1 MRGFL
6 KWLNLSSVFSLP
18 MRLLMALVLALVSN
32 VVSADLSCGNN
43 TNSGNARCKQ
53 IASGNGYPDG
63 RWNIQSKAGYPS
75 TSMSCMGSALSGAKY
90 ELGWFSCSGSC
101 NNGVVPTIA
110 NGYSCD
116 APPDDCS
123 ADLATMGAD
132 LSGSNMDGS
141 CACPAGKETL
151 NAGTSSVSCADPCA
165 VGTHRLESGACA
177 DNCTGGFAWNES
189 ESYCECDGYPGEVN
203 GLLTCIKATNSQ
215 LGSIEQNT
223 ADTKAGIDSIGAKQ
237 DATNQGITN
246 IQNQNTTIING
257 QAQQLSAMGATAASA
272 ASTATSSAAGAA
284 SSATTASNTA
294 SISAATQATNIKL
307 DTTNAGLADL
317 AAGIGTANQ
326 SLTAIKGSLSGT
338 VTQGEQGTFTAPT
351 SEEENVLRTALNAK
365 YTEISGGLT
374 QIFTPPVLEGNSGLP
389 CYRNI
394 PLFDD
399 YDFDICLSDY
409 EDEMSI
415 IPAFIYG
422 FGIFLAAFIVIG
434 GAKND

>member
-18 MRLLMALVLALVSN
+18 TRLLMALVLVFVSN
-32 VVSADLSCGNN
+32 SAF
-43 TNSGNARCKQ
+43 
-53 IASGNGYPDG
+53 
-63 RWNIQSKAGYPS
+63 
-75 TSMSCMGSALSGAKY
+75 SMSCGGYASPSAYCGSTPNDKTVIDRGGTNTMHEYGCTTSAGTLHYTVTCTGGCAAGEVMPSASN
-90 ELGWFSCSGSC
+90 GWKCS
-101 NNGVVPTIA
+101 
-110 NGYSCD
+110 
-116 APPDDCS
+116 APDTPNDDCS
-123 ADLATMGAD
+123 TNIGTGSKD
-132 LSGSNMDGS
+132 LSGNTKDGS
-141 CACPAGKETL
+141 CTCPAGKETL
-151 NAGTSSVSCADPCA
+151 NAGTSTASCADPCA
-165 VGTHRLESGACA
+165 AGTHRDTVTGACIA
-177 DNCTGGFAWNES
+177 NCTDGFAWDS
-189 ESYCECDGYPGEVN
+189 AASVCTCDGYPGMVN
-203 GLLTCIKATNSQ
+203 DVMTCVKATSSQ
-215 LGSIEQNT
+215 LGAIQASSAAT
-223 ADTKAGIDSIGAKQ
+223 AAAVTAQGLKQ
-237 DATNQGITN
+237 DATNAKLDTQT
-246 IQNQNTTIING
+246 QQNTTIING
-257 QAQQLSAMGATAASA
+257 QAQQLSAMGATAASS
-272 ASTATSSAAGAA
+272 ASTATSAAAGAV

-294 SISAATQATNIKL
+294 TISAATQATNTKL

>member
-18 MRLLMALVLALVSN
+18 TRLLMALVLVFVSN
-32 VVSADLSCGNN
+32 SAF
-43 TNSGNARCKQ
+43 
-53 IASGNGYPDG
+53 
-63 RWNIQSKAGYPS
+63 
-75 TSMSCMGSALSGAKY
+75 SMSCGGYASPSAYCGSTPNDKTVTDRGGTNTMHEYGCATSAGTLHYTVTCTGGCAAGEVMPSASN
-90 ELGWFSCSGSC
+90 GWKCS
-101 NNGVVPTIA
+101 
-110 NGYSCD
+110 
-116 APPDDCS
+116 APDTPNDDCS
-123 ADLATMGAD
+123 TNIGTGSKD
-132 LSGSNMDGS
+132 LSGNTKDGS
-141 CACPAGKETL
+141 CTCPAGKETI
-151 NAGTSSVSCADPCA
+151 NAGTASASCADPCA

-223 ADTKAGIDSIGAKQ
+223 ADAKAGIDAIGAKQ

-294 SISAATQATNIKL
+294 SISAATQATNTKL

-351 SEEENVLRTALNAK
+351 SDEENVLRTALNAK